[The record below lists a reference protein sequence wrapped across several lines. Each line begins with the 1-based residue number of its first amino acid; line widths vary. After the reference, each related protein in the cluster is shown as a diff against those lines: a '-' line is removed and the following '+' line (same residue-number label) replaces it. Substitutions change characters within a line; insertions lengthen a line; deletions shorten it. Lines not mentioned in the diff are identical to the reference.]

1 MEMKIVYVFVAIL
14 ATACSSAGF
23 YKSSSSGQI
32 GCPEDQIEISDVSSQ
47 LRGQTWI
54 AACKGRRFYCNSTS
68 SSGFGSNQI
77 TCKEELK

>member
-1 MEMKIVYVFVAIL
+1 MRTITGFIIL
-14 ATACSSAGF
+14 IIMATGCATGF

-54 AACKGRRFYCNSTS
+54 ATCKGRRFYCNSTS
-68 SSGFGSNQI
+68 SGGMGSNQI

>member
-1 MEMKIVYVFVAIL
+1 MRTIIGFIVLVMMTTGC
-14 ATACSSAGF
+14 ATGF

-32 GCPEDQIEISDVSSQ
+32 GCSQDQIEISNVSSQ
-47 LRGQTWI
+47 LRGQTWV
-54 AACKGRRFYCNSTS
+54 ATCKGRRFYCNSTS